1 MSQNWIRISG
11 AKQNNLKN
19 LDLQIPL
26 NALTVITGVS
36 GSGKSTVAFDILYA
50 EGQRRY
56 VESFSAYARQF
67 LDRMDKP
74 DVESIEGI
82 PPTIAIDQ
90 SRPVRT
96 SRSTVGTM
104 TELHDHFKLL
114 FSKIAVL
121 HCRGCNRLVE
131 RDSAQSVFS
140 KFSASPEG
148 TPVVLTFPLPRSSV
162 AWDDVCSGLRQAGFH
177 RLLVDR
183 SICELDELAESPD
196 GEQALQVVVDRFA
209 FRPENKKRISD
220 SLEQAFHYGKGR
232 LNLFLPQEDYRREP
246 FSNHLHC
253 PHCDISYRDPV
264 PNLFSF
270 NSPLG
275 ACETCR
281 GFGRVI
287 DIDLDLV
294 IPNPGKSL
302 SDGAIKPW
310 INRIRRTRRLLDFC
324 ERKKIPT
331 KKPWSELTD
340 KQKQLVIEGN
350 GEYKGI
356 RGWFRRLERRS
367 YRMHVRVLL
376 ARYRTYLI
384 CPECQGSRLKTDAL
398 NYRINGNDIAQV
410 NAMSVGIAHRF
421 FHELKPAGALDQ
433 VASLI
438 LDEIRR
444 RLGYL
449 VAVGLEY
456 LTLDRQSRTL
466 SGGELERV
474 DLTTAI
480 GSSLVNTLYVLDEPS
495 IGLHPRDSRR
505 LVEIL
510 HRLRANQN
518 TVVVVEHDPEI
529 IKECDHIIDLGPKAG
544 EQGGEV
550 MFAGTY
556 EELLKDERSLTA
568 AYLSQRKTIPFP
580 PRNRKPL
587 LQRSIKIKG
596 ARANNLKDLHVEIP
610 LGVLVCITGVS
621 GSGKSSL
628 VDEVLHRNLKKLKE
642 APTANVT
649 DCTSVEGVDKISEV
663 VLVDQSPV
671 GTTPRSNPAT
681 YMKAFDGIRR
691 VFAAADL
698 SRLRGY
704 TPSTFSF
711 NVEGGR
717 CETCRGEGFEKVEMQ
732 FLSDVYTSCPECH
745 GSRYREETLEVTY
758 RGKNIQQILDLT
770 VSEAIEFF
778 KDVAEIK
785 DGLYPL
791 RAVGL
796 EYVRLGQPLT
806 TLSGGESQRLKL
818 AAHMAKARKAG
829 TLFIFDEPTTGL
841 HFHDIERLLWAFNEL
856 IDQGHSVVVIEHNLE
871 VVKCADYIID
881 LGPEG
886 GDAGG
891 EIVAKGT
898 PAEIARVER
907 SYTGV
912 YLRPYIKTSTSQFR
926 PLLEKKSQIQKFNR
940 STEEGN
946 AIAIVG
952 AKEHNLKN
960 ISLNIPRDHFV
971 VFTGLSG
978 SGKSSLAFDII
989 YAEGQRRYIDS
1000 LSAYA
1005 RQFLEVMARPNVD
1018 YVAGIPPTVAIEQRL
1033 SQGGKKSTVAT
1044 VTEIYHYLRL
1054 LYSKIGKQH
1063 CVQCGRRIHS
1073 LSRSQIL
1080 DRIGRSYRGKEVMV
1094 LSPIVRGRKG
1104 FHKEVISGARRLGY
1118 RRARI
1123 DGQLVELRAP
1133 QLANGLERFKEHNI
1147 DIVIGKAKAGG
1158 REVEVMVDQGL
1169 RLGNGVIHLISDR
1182 GEQIFNQRLFCL
1194 GCGIGYEPLDPRLF
1208 SFNSQQGACGQCAGM
1223 GFTWDFD
1230 PDLIFADPRR
1240 PLREAISGISPGS
1253 SVKGSELERALER
1266 FLLELRDKRRLD
1278 IDKPLAKLTKK
1289 VQEEILY
1296 GDAGRG
1302 GFVGLV
1308 PYLKELWEAGDENS
1322 TSELDELMTETPCAA
1337 CHGRRLNQR
1346 AQAVKVEGKG
1356 IWQVTSLSVDEAKD
1370 YFANLDLSHS
1380 DNGNAARD
1388 QAVADKILREI
1399 QQRLSFLSEVGLPYL
1414 TLDRRAD
1421 TLSGGE
1427 AQRIRLAAQLGSNL
1441 RGVCYILDEPT
1452 IGLHPR
1458 DNAMLLRTLRR
1469 LEQLGNSVLVVEH
1482 DEATIQSA
1490 DLIVDL
1496 GPGAGVRGGS
1506 VVSIGTPEEIR
1517 QNPESPTG
1525 AYLRS
1530 EKKRLGPKRNLEN
1543 TNWLTIR
1550 GAKANNLKNIEVKIP
1565 LGTWSCVTG
1574 ISGSGKSTLVREVLY
1589 KALKLLLGQFA
1600 GRPGA
1605 HKDITGWKSLE
1616 RVVEVDQTP
1625 IGKTPRSVPASYV
1638 GLLDEIRKLY
1648 ALAPEARLRGYTPS
1662 RFSFNVK
1669 GGRCETCSGQGKIR
1683 KEMSFL
1689 PDVFIDC
1696 DACSGNRFNEETLN
1710 IRYNDKNIADVFRMT
1725 VEEAVPFFHAFPK
1738 IARPLGILDDIGMG
1752 YITLG
1757 QASNTLSG
1765 GEAQRIKL
1773 AYELGKESHGKTLYV
1788 LDEPTTGLHF
1798 TDVEKLIHILHRL
1811 VEMGN
1816 TVVTIEHNLD
1826 IVKDADYLIDLG
1838 PEGGE
1843 QGGYVVASGSPSE
1856 VANDGKQSYTARFLR
1871 EYLNGG
1877 PAKPGSAVAMAPAEA
1892 EIVA

>member
-1 MSQNWIRISG
+1 MSQNWIHIRG

-36 GSGKSTVAFDILYA
+36 GSGKSTLAFDILYA

-121 HCRGCNRLVE
+121 HCRGCDRIVE
-131 RDSAQSVFS
+131 RDSAQSVLTKLS
-140 KFSASPEG
+140 SLPEG
-148 TPVVLTFPLPRSSV
+148 APVVVTFPLAPSSLPWDEVRSS
-162 AWDDVCSGLRQAGFH
+162 LQQAGFH
-177 RLLVDR
+177 RLLVEQDIRDLNEIGATPQGDASLEVVADR
-183 SICELDELAESPD
+183 VAYRSS
-196 GEQALQVVVDRFA
+196 
-209 FRPENKKRISD
+209 NKKRIAD

-232 LNLFLPQEDYRREP
+232 LNLFLPQENWRREP

-264 PNLFSF
+264 ANLFSF

-294 IPNPGKSL
+294 IPDPGKSL
-302 SDGAIKPW
+302 SEGAIKPW
-310 INRIRRTRRLLDFC
+310 INRTRRTRRLLDFC
-324 ERKKIPT
+324 DRKRIPT
-331 KKPWSELTD
+331 KKPFGELTE
-340 KQKQLVIEGN
+340 KQRQLIMDGD
-350 GEYKGI
+350 GDYKGI
-356 RGWFRRLERRS
+356 RGWFRRLERKS

-376 ARYRTYLI
+376 SRYRAYLL
-384 CPECQGSRLKTDAL
+384 CPDCQGSRLKPDAL
-398 NYRINGNDIAQV
+398 HYRIEGKDIAQV
-410 NAMSVGIAHRF
+410 NAMNVSEAHGF
-421 FHELKPAGALDQ
+421 FTRLNPAGAKDQ

-444 RLGYL
+444 RLSYL
-449 VAVGLEY
+449 VGVGLEY

-529 IKECDHIIDLGPKAG
+529 IKESDYIIDLGPKAG
-544 EQGGEV
+544 EQGGQL
-550 MFAGTY
+550 MFAGSY
-556 EELLKDERSLTA
+556 PALLADENSLTA
-568 AYLSQRKTIPFP
+568 AYLSRRRTIPFP
-580 PRNRKPL
+580 ARNRKPL
-587 LQRSIKIKG
+587 LQRSIKIDG
-596 ARANNLKDLHVEIP
+596 AHANNLKNIDVEIP
-610 LGVLVCITGVS
+610 LGVFVCITGVS

-628 VDEVLHRNLKKLKE
+628 VDEVLYRNLKKLKE
-642 APTANVT
+642 APTANIVH
-649 DCTSVEGVDKISEV
+649 CAKIEGVDKISEV
-663 VLVDQSPV
+663 ILVDQSPV
-671 GTTPRSNPAT
+671 GTTPRSNSVT
-681 YMKAFDGIRR
+681 YMKVFDAIRR
-691 VFAAADL
+691 LFATADL
-698 SRLRGY
+698 SRMRGY

-717 CETCRGEGFEKVEMQ
+717 CETCRGEGFEKIEMQ

-745 GSRYREETLEVTY
+745 GSRYREEILEVTY
-758 RGKNIQQILDLT
+758 RGKNIRQILDLT
-770 VSEAIEFF
+770 VSEAMEFF
-778 KDVAEIK
+778 KDLSEIK

-818 AAHMAKARKAG
+818 AAHMAKAKKAG

-856 IDQGHSVVVIEHNLE
+856 IDQGHSIVVIEHNLE
-871 VVKCADYIID
+871 VIKCADHVID

-886 GDAGG
+886 GDGG
-891 EIVAKGT
+891 GWIIATGT
-898 PAEIARVER
+898 PEQVSRVEN
-907 SYTGV
+907 SHTGV
-912 YLRPYIKTSTSQFR
+912 YLRPYLKTAAASPFT
-926 PLLEKKSQIQKFNR
+926 PLLEKGSRVQELQGSRKN
-940 STEEGN
+940 EN
-946 AIAIVG
+946 AITIVG

-960 ISLNIPRDHFV
+960 ISLNIPRDRFV
-971 VFTGLSG
+971 VITGLSG

-1005 RQFLEVMARPNVD
+1005 RQFLQIMAKPNVD
-1018 YVAGIPPTVAIEQRL
+1018 LLAGIPPTVAIEQRL
-1033 SQGGKKSTVAT
+1033 SQGGKNSTVAT

-1054 LYSKIGKQH
+1054 LYSKVGKQH
-1063 CVQCGRRIHS
+1063 CVQCGRQIRS

-1080 DRIGRSYRGKEVMV
+1080 DRVSRSYRGKEVLI

-1104 FHKEVISGARRLGY
+1104 FHKEVIAGARRLGY

-1123 DGQLVELRAP
+1123 DGELRDLRAP
-1133 QLANGLERFKEHNI
+1133 ELTQGLERFKEHDI
-1147 DIVIGKAKAGG
+1147 DIVIGKGKAGG
-1158 REVEVMVDQGL
+1158 REVELLVDQGL
-1169 RLGNGVIHLISDR
+1169 RLGNGVIHLISER

-1194 GCGIGYEPLDPRLF
+1194 QCGIGYEPLDPRLF
-1208 SFNSQQGACGQCAGM
+1208 SFNSRQGACSQCSGM
-1223 GFTWDFD
+1223 GFQWDFD
-1230 PDLIFADPRR
+1230 PKLIFADPRKSVR
-1240 PLREAISGISPGS
+1240 ETLKNLSDLFSANASHLRRAM
-1253 SVKGSELERALER
+1253 ER
-1266 FLLELRDKRRLD
+1266 LLQQVEDNDR
-1278 IDKPLAKLTKK
+1278 IDTNKPFSRLAKKT
-1289 VQEEILY
+1289 QEEILH
-1296 GDAGRG
+1296 GVNGRSAFGGIIPHLRDLWQNDAEDSNQ
-1302 GFVGLV
+1302 
-1308 PYLKELWEAGDENS
+1308 ELA
-1322 TSELDELMTETPCAA
+1322 ELLTESPCTA
-1337 CHGRRLNQR
+1337 CHGKRLNSR
-1346 AQAVKVEGKG
+1346 AQSVRVDGKA
-1356 IWQVTSLSVDEAKD
+1356 IWQVTAQSVQEAKE
-1370 YFANLDLSHS
+1370 YFVGLHLTQAE
-1380 DNGNAARD
+1380 NGNAERD
-1388 QAVADKILREI
+1388 HAVADKILREI
-1399 QQRLSFLSEVGLPYL
+1399 HQRLSFLSEVGLPYL

-1469 LEQLGNSVLVVEH
+1469 LEKVGNSVLVVEH
-1482 DEATIQSA
+1482 DEATIESA

-1506 VVSIGTPEEIR
+1506 VVAIGSPQEIR
-1517 QNPESPTG
+1517 DNPDSLTG
-1525 AYLRS
+1525 AFLRADRKRIGS
-1530 EKKRLGPKRNLEN
+1530 QREFKKA
-1543 TNWLTIR
+1543 NWLVIR
-1550 GAKANNLKNIEVKIP
+1550 GAKANNLKNVDVRLP
-1565 LGTWSCVTG
+1565 LGMWICITG
-1574 ISGSGKSTLVREVLY
+1574 ISGSGKSTLVKEVLY
-1589 KALKLLLGQFA
+1589 KGLKMKLGQFA

-1605 HKDITGWKSLE
+1605 HKEIAGWQSLE
-1616 RVVEVDQTP
+1616 RIVEVDQTP

-1648 ALAPEARLRGYTPS
+1648 TLTPEARLRGYTPS

-1669 GGRCETCSGQGKIR
+1669 GGRCEECAGQGKIR

-1689 PDVFIDC
+1689 PDVFVDC
-1696 DACSGNRFNEETLN
+1696 EACAGARFNEETLG
-1710 IRYNDKNIADVFRMT
+1710 IRYNDKNIADVFHMT
-1725 VEEAVPFFHAFPK
+1725 VEEAVPFFHVFPK
-1738 IARPLGILDDIGMG
+1738 IARPLKILDDIGMG

-1843 QGGYVVASGSPSE
+1843 QGGYVVACGTPLE
-1856 VANDGKQSYTARFLR
+1856 VAKDSKQSYTARFLR

-1877 PAKPGSAVAMAPAEA
+1877 PAKSSSDVTTVHHEEVA
-1892 EIVA
+1892 